1 MRNEDFAQFNDLLEA
16 TYALLGRD
24 KMPNATAKALFFRAL
39 QHLSFDEVRAGFDAH
54 IKDPTRG
61 RFAPMPAD
69 IIAASEGVAA
79 NDSRP
84 GAEQAWAMCCRAA
97 DEYETVVW
105 TSEMAEAFA
114 AAAPCAQEGDRIGA
128 RMAFKESYIQLVN
141 EARRERRP
149 IQWQV
154 SLGQDPTRRH
164 AALEAAE
171 MQGLLPPGEALKLA
185 PPVAKLENSARLL
198 LENAQAAPDPQKVRE
213 RVAAIKAMLKKE
225 PEE

>member
-105 TSEMAEAFA
+105 TSEM
-114 AAAPCAQEGDRIGA
+114 
-128 RMAFKESYIQLVN
+128 
-141 EARRERRP
+141 RRL
-149 IQWQV
+149 
-154 SLGQDPTRRH
+154 S
-164 AALEAAE
+164 
-171 MQGLLPPGEALKLA
+171 PPPHRALKREIGLGRGW
-185 PPVAKLENSARLL
+185 RLRSRTYSL
-198 LENAQAAPDPQKVRE
+198 
-213 RVAAIKAMLKKE
+213 
-225 PEE
+225 